1 MKAGNVDQLLRMLKP
16 DDGMYGFYKLSN
28 SDAEKLVKL
37 YKDRGVLRGVSSL
50 AEAKKILW
58 ESTYKGDRKD
68 VYGADLIKSGALEV
82 PGPLKGLSVKA
93 IREKLTK
100 HKMYS
105 YTFRVSFE
113 GNYKNAI
120 KVLQQSLNI
129 SVTGRYT
136 EDVARAV
143 YSKIK
148 GEIPKEKG
156 YLASEDD
163 PDRLFKS
170 GFQEYVFCVDK
181 VVWELCG
188 VEEQWLKDDG
198 HGIWTSTTALPVD
211 NECQEAL
218 HYIEM
223 YGVEEAK
230 SLCSHRMKIR
240 QIFTLGEKKAREI
253 LDELMKEGVYWE
265 NARYHN
271 IKSSSYG
278 EKFDNK
284 VANEIESAQREQK
297 IREAIP
303 DIADTILNLVMLY
316 MAQKSNF
323 EQLAQSNSQAPAIT
337 MQALSE
343 IAEEWAAQN
352 SEPGGSLGDVLS
364 LYIGDVDLSDIEK
377 LQGVKEIVQK
387 SEYNYLVF
395 DSAKHLED
403 QFIELIHAEL
413 DENKNRNKYIYSS
426 SKLETELYNTV
437 IVDYLQIVLH
447 INENSEPYREFLDP
461 FLE

>member
-143 YSKIK
+143 YEKVK
-148 GEIPKEKG
+148 GDIPKKKG

-188 VEEQWLKDDG
+188 VDEQWLKDDG

-253 LDELMKEGVYWE
+253 LDELMMGMQLFGGDLYSIEE
-265 NARYHN
+265 N
-271 IKSSSYG
+271 SYG
-278 EKFDNK
+278 EKFKTLYDEEKEKYTHKIFLKTIFPK
-284 VANEIESAQREQK
+284 VADYL
-297 IREAIP
+297 EAALENP
-303 DIADTILNLVMLY
+303 DAV
-316 MAQKSNF
+316 
-323 EQLAQSNSQAPAIT
+323 QSI
-337 MQALSE
+337 
-343 IAEEWAAQN
+343 IH
-352 SEPGGSLGDVLS
+352 
-364 LYIGDVDLSDIEK
+364 
-377 LQGVKEIVQK
+377 VKEDSLSALYGAFQIFLEAHSPGPGIGEVLEQNIPEP
-387 SEYNYLVF
+387 STQNVMNAYNLY
-395 DSAKHLED
+395 
-403 QFIELIHAEL
+403 QFIENSQWKYLIANVINDHRGQFIQSISDEIDEL
-413 DENKNRNKYIYSS
+413 ETTPLIYSS
-426 SKLETELYNTV
+426 SKLETQLYNE
-437 IVDYLQIVLH
+437 IIIRYLSDVRQ
-447 INENSEPYREFLDP
+447 INENFQAYKPYLDEKLI
-461 FLE
+461 FHRKNRN